1 MATAQQKFDY
11 YISQVD
17 KELSKYPTLNRLEA
31 QTSIPKAYAVL
42 GVGALFSTFIFF
54 NIFAGFLS
62 NLLGWALPAYFSLKA
77 LESPGHD
84 DDVQWLTYWVIFG
97 SFTFIESLISVPLL
111 LRRQVPFHPVPHP
124 PLDPRRHRRPRQ
136 ALQAPPHPAQD
147 PRYLDHHDHPRRCRS
162 VNLPPLAR
170 HCSR

>member
-97 SFTFIESLISVPLL
+97 SFTFIESLISVVAWFPYYYVVKSLFILYLTLPSTRGAIVVHDKLFKPLL
-111 LRRQVPFHPVPHP
+111 AQRKTPATSTTTTTPV
-124 PLDPRRHRRPRQ
+124 
-136 ALQAPPHPAQD
+136 AAAQ
-147 PRYLDHHDHPRRCRS
+147 
-162 VNLPPLAR
+162 
-170 HCSR
+170 